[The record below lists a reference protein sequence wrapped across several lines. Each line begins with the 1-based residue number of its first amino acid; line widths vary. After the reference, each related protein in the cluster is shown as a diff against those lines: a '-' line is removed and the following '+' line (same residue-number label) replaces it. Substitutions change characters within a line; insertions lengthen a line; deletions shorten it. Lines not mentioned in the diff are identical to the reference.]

1 MVRRRDAGHFN
12 LALGKIEMGKVKQ
25 SYGLF
30 TTITMIIG
38 ICIGS
43 GIFFK
48 SDNILTATGG
58 SVFLGVVVFILGA
71 TSIIF
76 GGLCISELASRTDR
90 PGGMITY
97 VEEFASEKLAC
108 GMGWFQ
114 IFVYYPTIAVVV
126 SWVVGI
132 YLCLLFGWQ
141 GSLENQMLIG
151 FVFYTFNFFVNSVS
165 SRLGGGFQN
174 FSTVSKMLA
183 LLVIAVCGFLFGNP
197 AEGFKNVSP
206 QTLGGATWLAAIGPI
221 AYSFDGWTISTSIAP
236 EIRDSKKNLPKA
248 LVIAPVFILVTY
260 VAYFIG
266 VTSLLDPKKIM
277 ELQDAHVYVVA
288 QRLFGG
294 FGAQLIL
301 IAVILAVMGTANGI
315 ILGYIRL
322 PYAVALRGTGMFPFA
337 ERLSKLDGKRSMPVN
352 SAVFCYLITLFWTA
366 VHFVTVKFGLLP
378 NSDVSEIAIVMSYLF
393 YIILYYKVFTLY
405 RRGEIH
411 GVFRGV
417 IVPVLATLGS
427 IFILSGG
434 LQSHL
439 FIYYAA
445 FCILVVLLSFAYYKS
460 RRAGVQRP

>member
-1 MVRRRDAGHFN
+1 M
-12 LALGKIEMGKVKQ
+12 KKVKQ

-48 SDNILTATGG
+48 SDNILAATGG
-58 SVFLGVVVFILGA
+58 SVSLGVLVFVLGA

-90 PGGMITY
+90 AGGIITY

-114 IFVYYPTIAVVV
+114 IFVYFPTIAVVV

-132 YLCLLFGWQ
+132 YICLLFGWQ
-141 GSLENQMLIG
+141 GTLENQMLIG
-151 FVFYTFNFFVNSVS
+151 VIFYTFTFFINSIS
-165 SRLGGGFQN
+165 AKLGGGFQN
-174 FSTVSKMLA
+174 FSTISKMIPLA
-183 LLVIAVCGFLFGNP
+183 IIAICGLFFGNP
-197 AEGFKNVSP
+197 AEGFKSVSA
-206 QTLGGATWLAAIGPI
+206 QTLGGATWLAAIGPV
-221 AYSFDGWTISTSIAP
+221 AYSFDGWTISTTIAP

-248 LVIAPVFILVTY
+248 LIIAPIFVLVTY

-266 VTSLLDPKKIM
+266 VTSLLEPKKIM
-277 ELQDAHVYVVA
+277 KLQDAHVYIVA

-301 IAVILAVMGTANGI
+301 IFVIIAVMGTANGI

-322 PYAVALRGTGMFPFA
+322 PYSMALRGSGMFPFA
-337 ERLSKLDGKRSMPVN
+337 DKISQEHKKWGMPVN
-352 SAVFCYLITLFWTA
+352 SAIFCYVLTLFWT
-366 VHFVTVKFGLLP
+366 VIHFITVKFGLLP

-393 YIILYYKVFTLY
+393 YIILYYKVFILY
-405 RRGEIH
+405 RKGEIH
-411 GVFRGV
+411 SAFRGLF
-417 IVPVLATLGS
+417 VPIMATVGS
-427 IFILSGG
+427 VFILTGG
-434 LQSHL
+434 LQSKL
-439 FIYYAA
+439 FIFYAA
-445 FCILVVLLSFAYYKS
+445 FCFIIVFIAFSYYKKHHTGTLS
-460 RRAGVQRP
+460 

>member
-1 MVRRRDAGHFN
+1 M
-12 LALGKIEMGKVKQ
+12 KKVKQ

-48 SDNILTATGG
+48 SDNILAATGG
-58 SVFLGVVVFILGA
+58 SVPLGVLVFVLGA

-90 PGGMITY
+90 AGGIITY

-114 IFVYYPTIAVVV
+114 IFVYFPTIAVVV

-132 YLCLLFGWQ
+132 YICLLFGWQ
-141 GSLENQMLIG
+141 GTLENQMLIG
-151 FVFYTFNFFVNSVS
+151 VIFYTFTFLINSIS
-165 SRLGGGFQN
+165 AKLGGGFQN
-174 FSTVSKMLA
+174 FSTISKMIPLA
-183 LLVIAVCGFLFGNP
+183 IIAVCGLLFGNP
-197 AEGFKNVSP
+197 AEGLKSVSA
-206 QTLGGATWLAAIGPI
+206 QTLGGATWLAAIGPV
-221 AYSFDGWTISTSIAP
+221 AYSFDGWTISTTIAP

-248 LVIAPVFILVTY
+248 LIIAPIFVLITY

-266 VTSLLDPKKIM
+266 VTSLLEPKKIM

-294 FGAQLIL
+294 FGAQIIL
-301 IAVILAVMGTANGI
+301 IFVIIAVMGTANGI

-322 PYAVALRGTGMFPFA
+322 PYSMALRGSGMFPFA
-337 ERLSKLDGKRSMPVN
+337 DKLSMEHKKWGMPVN
-352 SAVFCYLITLFWTA
+352 SAAFCYVLTLFWT
-366 VHFVTVKFGLLP
+366 VIHFITVKFKLLP

-393 YIILYYKVFTLY
+393 YIILYYKVFMLY
-405 RRGEIH
+405 RKGEIH
-411 GVFRGV
+411 SAFRGV
-417 IVPVLATLGS
+417 FVPIMATVGS
-427 IFILSGG
+427 VFILTGG
-434 LQSHL
+434 LQSKL
-439 FIYYAA
+439 FIFYAVFCVLIVFIA
-445 FCILVVLLSFAYYKS
+445 FFYYK
-460 RRAGVQRP
+460 RHHTRALN